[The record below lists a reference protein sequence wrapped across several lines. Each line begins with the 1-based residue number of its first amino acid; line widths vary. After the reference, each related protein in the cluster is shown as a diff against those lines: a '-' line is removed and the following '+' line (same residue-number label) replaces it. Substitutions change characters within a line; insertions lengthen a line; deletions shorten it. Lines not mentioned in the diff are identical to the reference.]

1 MRIVQACP
9 YSWDA
14 PGGVQVHV
22 RQLAEHLRGRG
33 HEVLVIAPGERRA
46 NRPGLLIAGRPVR
59 IPYNGSVA
67 PISPW
72 PSTLRAVGAALAEFE
87 PELVHVHEPFAPS
100 VSLAAVLRS
109 KAPVVATFHAYAE
122 RSRLRDVAAPALRR
136 VWRRLDVR
144 IAVSEAAASF
154 AGRRMG
160 DGMVVVPNGVD
171 VELFSHAVPAGGL
184 PEGRRI
190 LFVNRLEP
198 RKGFRVA
205 VEAFGIL
212 AADHPDAV
220 LVVAG
225 DGAEREA
232 VGALPPEVR
241 RRVAM
246 LGHVPHDDLPPYPA
260 ACEVFVGPARG
271 GESFGIVLVEAMAAG
286 LPVVA
291 SDIPGYREV
300 VRDGV
305 DGVLVPPWDP
315 VSLAA
320 GVRTVLD
327 DPTLAARLVRA
338 GRARAEE
345 FSWDTVVARLE
356 ALYEQVVR

>member
-154 AGRRMG
+154 AGRGMG
-160 DGMVVVPNGVD
+160 DGMVMVPNGVD
-171 VELFSHAVPAGGL
+171 VGLFRDARPAGGL
-184 PEGRRI
+184 PEG
-190 LFVNRLEP
+190 
-198 RKGFRVA
+198 
-205 VEAFGIL
+205 
-212 AADHPDAV
+212 
-220 LVVAG
+220 
-225 DGAEREA
+225 
-232 VGALPPEVR
+232 R

-246 LGHVPHDDLPPYPA
+246 LGHVPHDDLPAYSA

-291 SDIPGYREV
+291 SDIPGYREG
-300 VRDGV
+300 VRDGE
-305 DGVLVPPWDP
+305 DGPLVPPSDP
-315 VSLAA
+315 VALAA
-320 GVRTVLD
+320 AVRTVLD

>member
-22 RQLAEHLRGRG
+22 GQLAERLRTRG
-33 HEVLVIAPGERRA
+33 HEVLVIAPGEPRGR
-46 NRPGLLIAGRPVR
+46 RPGLLIAGRPVR

-67 PISPW
+67 PISPR

-87 PELVHVHEPFAPS
+87 PDLVHVHEPFAPS
-100 VSLAAVLRS
+100 VSLAAVLRAT
-109 KAPVVATFHAYAE
+109 APVVATFHAFAE
-122 RSRLRDVAAPALRR
+122 RSLLRDLAAPALRR

-154 AGRRMG
+154 AGRGMG
-160 DGMVVVPNGVD
+160 DGMVMVPNGVD
-171 VELFSHAVPAGGL
+171 VGLFRDARPAGGL

-212 AADHPDAV
+212 AAERPDAV

-232 VGALPPEVR
+232 VGLLPPEVR

-246 LGHVPHDDLPPYPA
+246 LGHVPHDDLPAYSA

-305 DGVLVPPWDP
+305 DGVLVPPSDP